1 MNKIFSVV
9 FIKSA
14 LDDITECYK
23 ILRTHKIEPV
33 LVESMPEYWHFI
45 IKKHTTEP
53 VKAYLLTEY
62 AYLVIYDDNNT
73 NNSDPDNLTQ
83 ITAGSETL
91 QRFTDEKE
99 DEEKEVYDTSATI
112 DDIIKHT
119 IYEYTELQQF
129 INKRRVLKDI
139 IKHSAGSETL
149 QHFTPASV

>member
-1 MNKIFSVV
+1 MDKIFSVV

-23 ILRTHKIEPV
+23 ILRTHKIEPT
-33 LVESMPEYWHFI
+33 LVESMPEYYHFI

-62 AYLVIYDDNNT
+62 AYLVIYDDNSENT

-83 ITAGSETL
+83 IT
-91 QRFTDEKE
+91 DKKE
-99 DEEKEVYDTSATI
+99 DEENEEPDTSATI

-129 INKRRVLKDI
+129 INKRKVLKDI
-139 IKHSAGSETL
+139 IKHFPESA
-149 QHFTPASV
+149 

>member
-1 MNKIFSVV
+1 MDKIFSVV

-23 ILRTHKIEPV
+23 ILRTHKIEPT
-33 LVESMPEYWHFI
+33 LVESMPEYYHFI

-62 AYLVIYDDNNT
+62 AYLVIHDEN
-73 NNSDPDNLTQ
+73 NNSSEPDNLEQ
-83 ITAGSETL
+83 IT
-91 QRFTDEKE
+91 DKKE
-99 DEEKEVYDTSATI
+99 DEEKEERMKVKLSNLRDEALLLPEPDTSATI

-129 INKRRVLKDI
+129 INKRKVLKDI
-139 IKHSAGSETL
+139 IKHSPESA
-149 QHFTPASV
+149 

>member
-1 MNKIFSVV
+1 MDKIFSVV

-33 LVESMPEYWHFI
+33 LVESMPEYYHFI

-62 AYLVIYDDNNT
+62 AYLVIHDDNN
-73 NNSDPDNLTQ
+73 NSSKPDNLTQ
-83 ITAGSETL
+83 ITYK
-91 QRFTDEKE
+91 KE
-99 DEEKEVYDTSATI
+99 DEEKEEPDTSATI

-129 INKRRVLKDI
+129 INKRKVLKDI
-139 IKHSAGSETL
+139 IKHSPESA
-149 QHFTPASV
+149 

>member
-23 ILRTHKIEPV
+23 ILRTHKIEPT
-33 LVESMPEYWHFI
+33 LVESMPEYYHFI

-62 AYLVIYDDNNT
+62 AYLVIYDDNSENT

-83 ITAGSETL
+83 IT
-91 QRFTDEKE
+91 DKKE
-99 DEEKEVYDTSATI
+99 DEEKEEPDTSATI

-129 INKRRVLKDI
+129 INKRKVLKDI
-139 IKHSAGSETL
+139 IKLSPESA
-149 QHFTPASV
+149 

>member
-1 MNKIFSVV
+1 MDKIFSVV

-23 ILRTHKIEPV
+23 ILRTHKIEPT
-33 LVESMPEYWHFI
+33 LVESMPEYYHFI

-62 AYLVIYDDNNT
+62 AYLVIYDDNSENT

-83 ITAGSETL
+83 IT
-91 QRFTDEKE
+91 DKKE
-99 DEEKEVYDTSATI
+99 DEEKEEPDTSATI

-129 INKRRVLKDI
+129 INKRKVLKDI
-139 IKHSAGSETL
+139 IKLSPESA
-149 QHFTPASV
+149 

>member
-1 MNKIFSVV
+1 MDKIFSVV

-33 LVESMPEYWHFI
+33 LVESMPEYYHFI

-53 VKAYLLTEY
+53 VKAYLLTEH

-73 NNSDPDNLTQ
+73 
-83 ITAGSETL
+83 
-91 QRFTDEKE
+91 EKE
-99 DEEKEVYDTSATI
+99 DEEEKEPNTSATI

-139 IKHSAGSETL
+139 IKLSAGSETL
-149 QHFTPASV
+149 QRFTPASA

>member
-1 MNKIFSVV
+1 MDKIFSVV

-23 ILRTHKIEPV
+23 ILRTHKIEPT
-33 LVESMPEYWHFI
+33 LVESMPEYYHFI

-62 AYLVIYDDNNT
+62 AYLVIYDDNNENT
-73 NNSDPDNLTQ
+73 NNSDINN
-83 ITAGSETL
+83 IEN
-91 QRFTDEKE
+91 KE
-99 DEEKEVYDTSATI
+99 DNEEPDTSATI

-129 INKRRVLKDI
+129 INKRKVLKDI
-139 IKHSAGSETL
+139 IKLSPESA
-149 QHFTPASV
+149 

>member
-1 MNKIFSVV
+1 MDKIFSVV

-33 LVESMPEYWHFI
+33 LVESMPEYYHFI

-62 AYLVIYDDNNT
+62 AYLVIYDDNSENT
-73 NNSDPDNLTQ
+73 NNSDINN
-83 ITAGSETL
+83 IEN
-91 QRFTDEKE
+91 KE
-99 DEEKEVYDTSATI
+99 DNEEYDTSATI

-129 INKRRVLKDI
+129 INKRKVLKDI
-139 IKHSAGSETL
+139 IKLSPESA
-149 QHFTPASV
+149 